1 MKVLFLS
8 SYPPRRCGIATFTF
22 NLIQHLKN
30 YYPRFSP
37 AIIAIDDSK
46 NKEIHQYGKEVV
58 FVMDQSL
65 PSSYERAAVFVNDS
79 SYPLLHVQHEY
90 GIYGGAKCFLILKL
104 VQNLKKPFIVT
115 FHSVSPEPEEWEKEI
130 LLNLHSQSLFTIVQS
145 KTAKEIFLNIYGGK
159 MEKLIY
165 IPHGVPKPPS
175 IDREKIR
182 EKLGWKN
189 RFVILTFGL
198 LNPRKGLEDL
208 IQATSLISKEFPQ
221 VYTVILG
228 RPHPRWEYKNGELY
242 LNFLRKLA
250 KDKGVEK
257 NIFIPGEY
265 LPEEEL
271 LSALLASDLVVTP
284 YNSHAEKQVV
294 SGVLTYALGCGKAV
308 VSTPY
313 LHAKEL
319 LSSGAGLLAEFENP
333 ISLAEKIKLVIKDR
347 ELHKK
352 MESKALNI
360 GQQFYWEEVAKK
372 YWELY
377 QWVYQ
382 Q

>member
-65 PSSYERAAVFVNDS
+65 PSSYEKAADFVNNS
-79 SYPLLHVQHEY
+79 SYPFLHVQHEY
-90 GIYGGAKCFLILKL
+90 GIYGGAKCLLIFKL
-104 VQNLKKPFIVT
+104 VQKLKKPFIVT

-130 LLNLHSQSLFTIVQS
+130 LLKLHSQSLFTIVQS
-145 KTAKEIFLNIYGGK
+145 KTAREIFLNIYGGK

-175 IDREKIR
+175 MDREKIR

-250 KDKGVEK
+250 KDKGIEK

-271 LSALLASDLVVTP
+271 LTALVASDLVVTP

-352 MESKALNI
+352 MENKALNI

-372 YWELY
+372 YWEVY
-377 QWVYQ
+377 QWVCQ